1 LLTSPTGDRVT
12 AGTNPP
18 IIRFEGVRKYF
29 AQSGGVLAS
38 IAGRSARAVKA
49 VDGVDLQIARS
60 EVLALVGE
68 SGSGKTTL
76 GEIATLLTRPSRGK
90 IFLRDVDIVGL
101 SARSLR
107 RMRRHLQI
115 IFQDPFESL
124 NPRMTVFRT
133 LAEPLQVNEKLSRN
147 EVFQRVIS
155 IVGEVGLRPAEVYLY
170 RFPTELSGGQR
181 QRVAIAR
188 ALILR
193 PDFVVADEPV
203 SMLDVS
209 VAAGILNLMLDLR
222 EKFGTAILFITH
234 DLGVAGYIGDRI
246 ATMYRGK
253 IVELGRSDEIRSN
266 PLHPYTQQLI
276 AAVPVIST
284 KAKRP
289 RTQSVLQISER
300 EQEALGCR
308 YQFRCPW
315 VMEECRQREP
325 PLTEALPGHSVA
337 CFKYPS
343 HGN

>member
-1 LLTSPTGDRVT
+1 MTAATDR
-12 AGTNPP
+12 P

-29 AQSGGVLAS
+29 APSGGVLAS
-38 IAGRSARAVKA
+38 IVGRAGRSIKA
-49 VDGVDLQIARS
+49 VDGIDLQIGRA
-60 EVLALVGE
+60 EVVALVGE

-76 GEIATLLTRPSRGK
+76 GEIATLLLRPSKGK
-90 IFLRDVDIVGL
+90 IFLRDVDIVRL
-101 SARSLR
+101 SARKLR

-133 LAEPLQVNEKLSRN
+133 LAEPLQVNEKLSRLAIY
-147 EVFQRVIS
+147 QRVVAILD
-155 IVGEVGLRPAEVYLY
+155 EVGLRPAEVYLY

-209 VAAGILNLMLDLR
+209 VAAGILNLMLELR
-222 EKFGTAILFITH
+222 NKLGTAILFITH
-234 DLGVAGYIGDRI
+234 DLGVAGYVGDRI

-253 IVELGRSDEIRSN
+253 IVELGGSNDVRSG

-276 AAVPVIST
+276 AAIPVVSAG
-284 KAKRP
+284 AKRP
-289 RTQSVLQISER
+289 RTQATLQVN
-300 EQEALGCR
+300 EQEQGAVGCQ

-315 VMEECRQREP
+315 VMGVCRQREP
-325 PLTEALPGHSVA
+325 PLAEVRPGHSVA
-337 CFKYPS
+337 CFKYPLS
-343 HGN
+343 EN